1 MTNLNR
7 PSLYLLIVLIVGAG
21 VWFLERPDQ
30 GRKDDAQLVKFYPN
44 LDPLQIQKL
53 EITRL
58 LEGVTLEKKDGT
70 WMTTPT
76 PTDLS
81 KQVTAQGD
89 VPVPSVKPVEADP
102 WTVGAALKTLSALES
117 QSLISRDSA
126 TQPQLQVNEV
136 GTHVKAYDAAGQ
148 VVADIY
154 IGKTGPDLVSTAVR
168 REGDPEVYLAKGY
181 LVNDFPPTAEKWK
194 KTDEAKPGN
203 EKVDPDKSHPVRS
216 GKPVPDRK

>member
-1 MTNLNR
+1 MKNR
-7 PSLYLLIVLIVGAG
+7 PLLYLLAVIVVGAG

-30 GRKDDAQLVKFYPN
+30 GPKDDARLVKFYPQ
-44 LDPLQIQKL
+44 LDPLLIQKL
-53 EITRL
+53 QITRL
-58 LEGVTLEKKDGT
+58 LEGVTLEKMDGIWT
-70 WMTTPT
+70 ATPT

-81 KQVTAQGD
+81 KQVTAQGN
-89 VPVPSVKPVEADP
+89 VPEPSVTPVEADP

-117 QSLISRDSA
+117 QSLISRDAA

-136 GTHVKAYDAAGQ
+136 GTRVKAYDAAGQ

-168 REGDPEVYLAKGY
+168 REGDSGVYLAKGY
-181 LVNDFPPTAEKWK
+181 LGPEFPPTVEKWK

-203 EKVDPDKSHPVRS
+203 EKVVPDKSHPPHN
-216 GKPVPDRK
+216 GKPVSGRQ